1 MGTLLWFQADPR
13 FVWNR
18 ILLEELIECKVSM
31 LFFNLITNKRWS
43 LYSKLEEIPI
53 EESTKFPHDAKFF
66 FFVIMQLDV
75 FSIPIVQGSI
85 HPLSF
90 LEKWHLLYFY
100 LCVRVSMSAYVSIY
114 CA

>member
-43 LYSKLEEIPI
+43 LDSKLEEIPI
-53 EESTKFPHDAKFF
+53 EDF

>member
-18 ILLEELIECKVSM
+18 ILLEELIECKVSK

-43 LYSKLEEIPI
+43 LDSKLEEIPI
-53 EESTKFPHDAKFF
+53 EDF